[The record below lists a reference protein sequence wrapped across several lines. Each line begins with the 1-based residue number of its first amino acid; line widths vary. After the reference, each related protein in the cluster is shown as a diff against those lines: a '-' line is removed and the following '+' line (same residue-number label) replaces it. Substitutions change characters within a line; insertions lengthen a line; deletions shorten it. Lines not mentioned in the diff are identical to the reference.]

1 MHRGVRELVRW
12 LEDHK
17 ADPGVALQPPARA
30 NDVQALEHD
39 LGSPLPDDLRLVLGR
54 FNGATLPG
62 GAMLLT
68 AAPGPGST
76 IEAVL
81 KELAAQRNV
90 SFLDPDLLLPFG
102 KTEHGTVLAFD
113 RSAAPIAD
121 TWPIVD
127 FDLESGE
134 INITHRTF
142 DGWCRLSVG
151 EWSADDRDAPF
162 SLDKYLRSGGR
173 HAEIEPD
180 ISIAHVTV
188 GHALRRAGEAERAL
202 AAYVKG
208 GRCMPP
214 IAWADWEALKLAVIL
229 EDWRAAQEVGGR
241 LTKRSRK
248 DTWERRGTTP
258 SRVAY
263 LIARAM
269 RKAAQDEEARG
280 PWLRMLDHVSHQA
293 LDEEDGA
300 ALSAICAAAKSVDAE
315 VPLPSPVQPP
325 ALLLDDD
332 PDIAFAQMREA
343 YTSGQL
349 RDDDLALDPRYDA
362 VAGTYPLAEIL
373 KIRREF

>member
-17 ADPGVALQPPARA
+17 ADPGVALQPPARMG
-30 NDVQALEHD
+30 DVQALEHD
-39 LGSPLPDDLRLVLGR
+39 LGSPLPADLRLVLGR
-54 FNGATLPG
+54 FNGAVLPG
-62 GAMLLT
+62 GAILLT

-81 KELAAQRNV
+81 KELAAKRAV

-102 KTEHGTVLAFD
+102 KTEHGSILAFD
-113 RSAAPIAD
+113 RSAAPVAD
-121 TWPIVD
+121 TWPVVD
-127 FDLESGE
+127 FDLETGE
-134 INITHRTF
+134 TNITHRTF

-151 EWSADDRDAPF
+151 EWSADDRESPF

-188 GHALRRAGEAERAL
+188 GHALRRAGEPDRAL
-202 AAYVKG
+202 ASYVKG
-208 GRCMPP
+208 GRCVPP

-229 EDWRAAQEVGGR
+229 EDWRAAVEVGGR

-248 DTWERRGTTP
+248 DTWELRGTTP

-263 LIARAM
+263 LL
-269 RKAAQDEEARG
+269 ARG
-280 PWLRMLDHVSHQA
+280 LKKAKPSDPSQWMRMLDHVSHQGLDDEDKTALAAITAAA
-293 LDEEDGA
+293 LDPT
-300 ALSAICAAAKSVDAE
+300 AE
-315 VPLPSPVQPP
+315 IPLPSPPQPP
-325 ALLLDDD
+325 ALELDPDV
-332 PDIAFAQMREA
+332 DIAFARMREA
-343 YTSGQL
+343 YGAGQL

-362 VAGTYPLAEIL
+362 VASTYPLADVL
-373 KIRREF
+373 RIRREF